1 MVSFP
6 GSSVLVGR
14 AAEVSAVL
22 EAVGDAG
29 TQTVL
34 IAGEAGIGKSRLVA
48 ECTER
53 LGGDAL
59 VLLGRCPELG
69 AAGVAYAPFLT
80 VLRGLVK
87 RLGGET
93 VATQLPP
100 HPALANWLPQ
110 LAVHTG
116 GAAPEADRIRLFGEI
131 LTLLEQLAMAR
142 PVVLVL
148 EDLHWADD
156 ASRELLTF
164 LAANLADANALLVG
178 TYRPGEAGPLR
189 GLVAELRRNPGV
201 RVLELHPLTRHEV
214 GRQLAALLGREP
226 GTELSTKVFD
236 RSGGNPLFVEALGQC
251 PDELPADLADLLLG
265 FQTGLSAQAL
275 AVVDPAAVLGSPIH
289 HDLLAATVDLPPDEL
304 PGALRELVDR
314 HLLLTTDTGYEF
326 RHGLIR
332 QAIYDHLLPIERT
345 RLHARAAAALHTR
358 GDALDSES
366 RADLARHARA
376 AGDLDTALR
385 AYWSAIAG
393 VPATHPERLRLL
405 EQILALWDRVPA
417 PAEILPTTKLSVL
430 EQIVDV
436 AIACGATE
444 RGIAA
449 ADAALA
455 VLAPATAA
463 APAPLPVW
471 SQDDDPVGERPPV
484 HLDDGTVSG
493 VSGEIDYAGADPER
507 SARMYRRRA
516 YLRATTGAGP
526 GADLDRAL
534 ALMAGTPDSVE
545 RAEALVQSA
554 AARVFQGDAAGSAA
568 HAREAL
574 AIARRLGA
582 DALVA
587 RAHAHLGLAGAAA
600 AGGSLDSDLDEDVPP
615 GGNGL
620 AQRSSPTGDS
630 GHGGKAAQSRGD
642 GLVADIA
649 WTGGGAGADQ
659 GGRIGGGAN
668 ETDWALEH
676 FARAHRAAALAG
688 DARIVVDVAT
698 WESAVLVGAGRYE
711 AAIAAVRQGLRAAHE
726 SFRFA
731 ESAPI
736 LFVKWAQ
743 ALAALGRWDEAR
755 AVVDEV
761 QLEQVPPLSR
771 AALLVCF
778 GRISL
783 ATGDFGAAREDAVAA
798 GRLLGD
804 SRWAAQYR
812 LELAALNCTLALVG
826 DDEAAAATELIRVLE
841 GGDGAGTMFAHPHEA
856 WPLVVLGAR
865 ITGAPPELLALG
877 DTLPT
882 ASPVDAA
889 QRAAFTA
896 HLAGTAARWSEA
908 VAAWRGVGRPY
919 DVAIALLGLAESAAA
934 EGNRVAAAAALR
946 ELLDIAAGLDAAP
959 LAAAATAVAERAR
972 LPLDGSAERTPKAKG
987 GNMSG
992 RYGLTAREL
1001 DVLHLVA
1008 KGLSNRALA
1017 AELFISANTAGV
1029 HVSRI
1034 LTKLGVASRTEAA
1047 AFAHEHGLLTADAD
1061 D

>member
-6 GSSVLVGR
+6 GSSALVGR
-14 AAEVSAVL
+14 AAEVSALL
-22 EAVGDAG
+22 EAVDDDRA
-29 TQTVL
+29 QTVL
-34 IAGEAGIGKSRLVA
+34 VAGEAGIGKSRLIA
-48 ECTER
+48 EFTER
-53 LGGDAL
+53 LGGEAM

-69 AAGVAYAPFLT
+69 TGGVAYAPFLA
-80 VLRGLVK
+80 VLRGLVR
-87 RLGGET
+87 RLGGEA
-93 VATQLPP
+93 VATLLPP

-131 LTLLEQLAMAR
+131 LTVLEQLAMTR

-201 RVLELHPLTRHEV
+201 HVLELHPLTRHEV

-226 GTELSTKVFD
+226 GSELITKVFE

-265 FQTGLSAQAL
+265 FQTGLSPQART
-275 AVVDPAAVLGSPIH
+275 VVPPAAVIGSPIH

-304 PGALRELVDR
+304 PRALRELVDR

-332 QAIYDHLLPIERT
+332 QAIYDNLLPVERT
-345 RLHARAAAALHTR
+345 ALHARAAAALHSR
-358 GDALDSES
+358 GDALDPES

-376 AGDLDTALR
+376 AGDLDRALR
-385 AYWSAIAG
+385 AYWSAIEV

-405 EQILALWDRVPA
+405 EQILTLWDRVPT
-417 PAEILPTTKLSVL
+417 PEQILPTTKLSVL

-436 AIACGATE
+436 AVACGATE

-455 VLAPATAA
+455 VLDPAGDPGSATLPGGDGSDFAVAAGTVVVAGESGTAA
-463 APAPLPVW
+463 
-471 SQDDDPVGERPPV
+471 S
-484 HLDDGTVSG
+484 
-493 VSGEIDYAGADPER
+493 DPER
-507 SARMYRRRA
+507 VARIYRRRA

-526 GADLDRAL
+526 GEDLRRAL
-534 ALMAGTPDSVE
+534 ALMEGTPDSVE

-554 AARVFQGDAAGSAA
+554 AARVFQGDAVGSAVDA
-568 HAREAL
+568 VAAL

-600 AGGSLDSDLDEDVPP
+600 AGGSLDRDAPDDGDARP
-615 GGNGL
+615 GGNASADSGVRPG
-620 AQRSSPTGDS
+620 ATAAADGVAGRARSRSSS
-630 GHGGKAAQSRGD
+630 
-642 GLVADIA
+642 
-649 WTGGGAGADQ
+649 
-659 GGRIGGGAN
+659 

-676 FARAHRAAALAG
+676 FAQAHRAAAVAG

-736 LFVKWAQ
+736 LYVKWAQ
-743 ALAALGRWDEAR
+743 ALSALGRWDEAR
-755 AVVDEV
+755 AVVDETQFA
-761 QLEQVPPLSR
+761 QLPPLSR

-778 GRISL
+778 ARISL
-783 ATGDFGAAREDAVAA
+783 ATGDVRAAEEGAEAA
-798 GRLLGD
+798 GLLLGD

-812 LELAALNCTLALVG
+812 LELAALTCSLALVG
-826 DDEAAAATELIRVLE
+826 GDERAAAAALTGLLE
-841 GGDGAGTMFAHPHEA
+841 GGDGVATLFAHPHEA
-856 WPLVVLGAR
+856 WPLVVLAAR
-865 ITGAPPELLALG
+865 IGGAPAELLALG

-896 HLAGTAARWSEA
+896 HLAGTAARWAEA

-919 DVAIALLGLAESAAA
+919 DVGIALLGSAESAAV
-934 EGNRVAAAAALR
+934 EGNRVEAGSALK
-946 ELLDIAAGLDAAP
+946 ELTEIATRLGAVP
-959 LAAAATAVAERAR
+959 LAAAAAAVGERAR
-972 LPLDGSAERTPKAKG
+972 ISLDGSAVRAPKAQSGTASG
-987 GNMSG
+987 GF
-992 RYGLTAREL
+992 GLTAREL
-1001 DVLHLVA
+1001 DVLRLVA
-1008 KGLSNRALA
+1008 KGMSNRALA

-1034 LTKLGVASRTEAA
+1034 LTKLGVAGRTEAA
-1047 AFAHEHGLLTADAD
+1047 AFAHEHGLLITVGD
-1061 D
+1061 

>member
-6 GSSVLVGR
+6 GSSALVGR
-14 AAEVSAVL
+14 AAEVSALL
-22 EAVGDAG
+22 EAVDDDRA
-29 TQTVL
+29 QTVL
-34 IAGEAGIGKSRLVA
+34 VAGEAGIGKSRLIA
-48 ECTER
+48 EFTER
-53 LGGDAL
+53 LGGEAM

-69 AAGVAYAPFLT
+69 TGGVAYAPFLA
-80 VLRGLVK
+80 VLRGLVR
-87 RLGGET
+87 RLGGEA
-93 VATQLPP
+93 VATLLPP

-131 LTLLEQLAMAR
+131 LTVLEQLAMTR

-201 RVLELHPLTRHEV
+201 HVLELHPLTRHEV

-226 GTELSTKVFD
+226 GSELITKVFE

-265 FQTGLSAQAL
+265 FQTGLSPQART
-275 AVVDPAAVLGSPIH
+275 VVPPAAVIGSPIH

-304 PGALRELVDR
+304 PRALRELVDR

-332 QAIYDHLLPIERT
+332 QAIYDNLLPVERT
-345 RLHARAAAALHTR
+345 ALHARAAAALHAR
-358 GDALDSES
+358 GDALDPES

-376 AGDLDTALR
+376 AGDLDQALR
-385 AYWSAIAG
+385 AYWSAIEV

-405 EQILALWDRVPA
+405 EQILTLWDRVPT
-417 PAEILPTTKLSVL
+417 PEQILPTTKLSVL

-436 AIACGATE
+436 AVACGATE

-455 VLAPATAA
+455 LLVPR
-463 APAPLPVW
+463 
-471 SQDDDPVGERPPV
+471 E
-484 HLDDGTVSG
+484 SG
-493 VSGEIDYAGADPER
+493 DSGADPER
-507 SARMYRRRA
+507 VARMYRRRA

-526 GADLDRAL
+526 GEDLTQAL
-534 ALMAGTPDSVE
+534 ALMEGTPDSVE

-554 AARVFQGDAAGSAA
+554 AARVFQGDAVGSAVDA
-568 HAREAL
+568 VAAL

-582 DALVA
+582 DALMA

-600 AGGSLDSDLDEDVPP
+600 AGGAAAGEVRADS
-615 GGNGL
+615 
-620 AQRSSPTGDS
+620 
-630 GHGGKAAQSRGD
+630 
-642 GLVADIA
+642 
-649 WTGGGAGADQ
+649 
-659 GGRIGGGAN
+659 

-676 FARAHRAAALAG
+676 FAQAHRAAAVAG

-736 LFVKWAQ
+736 LYVKWAQ
-743 ALAALGRWDEAR
+743 ALSALGRWDEAR
-755 AVVDEV
+755 AVVDETQFA
-761 QLEQVPPLSR
+761 QLPPLSR

-778 GRISL
+778 ARISL
-783 ATGDFGAAREDAVAA
+783 ATGDVGAAGEGAEAA
-798 GRLLGD
+798 GLLLGD

-812 LELAALNCTLALVG
+812 LELAALTCSLALVG
-826 DDEAAAATELIRVLE
+826 GDERAAAAALTGLLE
-841 GGDGAGTMFAHPHEA
+841 GGDGVATLFAHPHEA
-856 WPLVVLGAR
+856 WPLVVLAAR
-865 ITGAPPELLALG
+865 IGGAPAELLALG

-896 HLAGTAARWSEA
+896 HLAGTAARWAEA

-919 DVAIALLGLAESAAA
+919 DVGIALLGSAESAAV
-934 EGNRVAAAAALR
+934 EGNRVEAGSALK
-946 ELLDIAAGLDAAP
+946 ELTEIATRLGAVP
-959 LAAAATAVAERAR
+959 LAAAAAAVGARAR
-972 LPLDGSAERTPKAKG
+972 ISLDGSAVRAPKAQSGTASG
-987 GNMSG
+987 GF
-992 RYGLTAREL
+992 GLTAREL
-1001 DVLHLVA
+1001 DVLRLVA
-1008 KGLSNRALA
+1008 KGMSNRALA

-1034 LTKLGVASRTEAA
+1034 LTKLGVAGRTEAA
-1047 AFAHEHGLLTADAD
+1047 AFAHEHGLLITVGD
-1061 D
+1061 